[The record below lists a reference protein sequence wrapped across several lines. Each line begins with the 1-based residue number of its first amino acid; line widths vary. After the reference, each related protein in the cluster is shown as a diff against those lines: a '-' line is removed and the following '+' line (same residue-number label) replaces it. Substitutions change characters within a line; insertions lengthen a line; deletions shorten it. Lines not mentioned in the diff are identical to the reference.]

1 MDNLQKKQQNL
12 GLGVGAPAR
21 GVNRVFDLSCDL
33 MLQAS
38 VTPLDG
44 DCQSMVA
51 ARLEKVGFTCEFI
64 RSGEVTNLWARRGTA
79 RPLVVFAGHTDVVP
93 TGPLDQWHSNP
104 FQPEV
109 RDGVLYGRG
118 AADMKSS
125 IAAFVVAIEDFVAA
139 NPNHAGSI
147 AVLFT
152 SDEEGPAT
160 DGTVV
165 VCKLLTDRGEAMDY
179 CIVGE
184 PTSSLRLG
192 DTIKNGRR
200 GSMSGK
206 LTIKGIQCHIAYPE
220 KGRNPIHQAA
230 PALAALCAIEFDQ
243 GNAYYLP
250 TSFQISNIHGGTGA
264 SNIIPGA
271 VVVDFNLRFCTENT
285 PESIQAKIHA
295 VLDNP
300 ALGLEYALTWNVSG
314 LPFLTPKG
322 TLCDALSAAI
332 EAQTGVA
339 PALSTTGGTSDGRF
353 IAQICP
359 EVVEFGPINESI
371 HKLNEHIL
379 VADLMPLAGVYR
391 RALNNLLVKP

>member
-1 MDNLQKKQQNL
+1 MPPHSDS
-12 GLGVGAPAR
+12 
-21 GVNRVFDLSCDL
+21 RVFNLACEL

-44 DCQSMVA
+44 DCQTIVA
-51 ARLEKVGFTCEFI
+51 KRLAAVGFGAEFFK
-64 RSGEVTNLWARRGTA
+64 SGGVTNLWARRGAA

-104 FQPEV
+104 FKPEV
-109 RDGVLYGRG
+109 RNGVLYGRG

-125 IAAFVVAIEDFVAA
+125 LAAFVVAIEDFVAA
-139 NPNHAGSI
+139 HPNHAGSI

-165 VCKLLTDRGEAMDY
+165 VCKALTERGEHMDY

-184 PTSSLRLG
+184 PTSSFKLG

-206 LTIKGIQCHIAYPE
+206 LTIKGIQCQIAYPE

-230 PALAALCAIEFDQ
+230 PALAALTAIAFDA
-243 GNAYYLP
+243 GNEYYLP

-264 SNIIPGA
+264 SNIIPGE

-285 PESIQAKIHA
+285 PESIKTIIHA
-295 VLDNP
+295 CLD
-300 ALGLEYALTWNVSG
+300 AQAGLEYDLKWNVSG

-322 TLCDALSAAI
+322 TLCDAMSAAI
-332 EAQTGVA
+332 EAQTGLK
-339 PALSTTGGTSDGRF
+339 PELSTTGGTSDGRF

-359 EVVEFGPINESI
+359 QVIEFGPINESI
-371 HKLNEHIL
+371 HKLNEHIK
-379 VADLMPLAGVYR
+379 VADLEPLAGIYR
-391 RALNNLLVKP
+391 RTLEHLLLQ